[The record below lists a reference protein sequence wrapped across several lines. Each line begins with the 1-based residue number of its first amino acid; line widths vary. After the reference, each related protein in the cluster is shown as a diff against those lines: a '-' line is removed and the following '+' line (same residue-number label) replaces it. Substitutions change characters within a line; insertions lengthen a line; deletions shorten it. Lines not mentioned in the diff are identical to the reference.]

1 MPESRSG
8 RPAAPESAG
17 SAVES
22 PVGPAAAL
30 PPRRRGALRRG
41 FLPALVVC
49 GFLLFTLFLG
59 WRLRE
64 GFDRQLAE
72 DEIEAAEEPEDVVSR
87 AIEFTVDEQGRPLLT
102 VVAEE
107 ATGRSDGRQ
116 RFLGVTARF
125 YETWEGGDAE
135 IAADELLIDTGSGS
149 LEFIG
154 NALLVTEG
162 LELGGPHLRFRR
174 APDNLWSN
182 DPIQFSTEE
191 FVGIA
196 LSFRFR
202 IDTREVVL
210 RGVTVVSRSGDGV
223 SALAETAVFDPV
235 TTDTTLF
242 GEVELATD
250 RVELT
255 SRENVLLRRDGG
267 RVHTLEAGFAS
278 VLRLL
283 PAEAEPGETPAG
295 SASAAAEPDLDP
307 ELDPELGGATAE
319 AAGPNEEEG
328 APAAPEAAS
337 ENASDASEEE
347 EEETE
352 AGAVLYGDSLSITL
366 GAGRRPERV
375 VVDGSPLLV
384 TPAGAELR
392 GDRAELDFRNA
403 EEAERAGT
411 PGDVVRFTGEV
422 STEVLTAG
430 EFRYRIEVESERA
443 EITLDGAG
451 TATGAVFTGEVEA
464 TVSGTTASGD
474 TAVWDG
480 AATLRLTGS
489 PRVRDGSA
497 LDLEGRAVEVAVGPK
512 TAVTVRGE
520 VGARIAADRVR
531 WLPGDFESAALFC
544 ETATLESGSGQASFD
559 GGVRLLFGR
568 SRFEAAHLELDTGSR
583 VLLASG
589 GVESA
594 MEVRTGD
601 AAADRGP
608 ADGGS
613 VDGAPVDGG
622 SVDGGS
628 GDGGEPFPDG
638 SAGTAA
644 VGEGEGAGE
653 TSFTASADRF
663 EFRAAEGRMRWTGD
677 PSLEVGEG
685 GDGEPGGGATR
696 VVAGTITAELT
707 AGGALAGLVGER
719 PARFEQAGRSAEGR
733 RIRYEPQHRRLTAWG
748 APAKIVSDG
757 RTSEGGRLVVEMD
770 GEYSEVEASR
780 QRRATARTRL
790 DRRRPGAR

>member
-1 MPESRSG
+1 MSESRSG
-8 RPAAPESAG
+8 RRAAPRSVVGSAAG
-17 SAVES
+17 SASES

-64 GFDRQLAE
+64 GFDRQLPE
-72 DEIEAAEEPEDVVSR
+72 DEIEPAEEPEDVVSR

-107 ATGRSDGRQ
+107 ATGRSDGQQ

-255 SRENVLLRRDGG
+255 SRENVMLRRDGG

-283 PAEAEPGETPAG
+283 PAEAEPEAESDLET
-295 SASAAAEPDLDP
+295 
-307 ELDPELGGATAE
+307 ELGGATAE
-319 AAGPNEEEG
+319 AAGPNADEG

-337 ENASDASEEE
+337 EIASDASS

-392 GDRAELDFRNA
+392 GDRAELDFREA
-403 EEAERAGT
+403 EEAGRGG
-411 PGDVVRFTGEV
+411 PPRDVVRFSGEV
-422 STEVLTAG
+422 STEVLTGG
-430 EFRYRIEVESERA
+430 EFRYRIEVDSERA
-443 EITLDGAG
+443 EITLDRAG

-601 AAADRGP
+601 PGADGGPADGAPMDGPSVDGGP
-608 ADGGS
+608 ADGGPG
-613 VDGAPVDGG
+613 DGAPADGG
-622 SVDGGS
+622 DG
-628 GDGGEPFPDG
+628 PLDG

-644 VGEGEGAGE
+644 AGVEEGAGGE

-677 PSLEVGEG
+677 PSLEVGDG
-685 GDGEPGGGATR
+685 GEGEPTR
-696 VVAGTITAELT
+696 VVAGAITAELT
-707 AGGALAGLVGER
+707 GSGALAGLVGER

-748 APAKIVSDG
+748 APAKVVSDG

-790 DRRRPGAR
+790 NRRRPGA